1 MTESA
6 DLIELSVSTHFYNK
20 ENCAPMRPNRS
31 GELSNLWA
39 FGAYERMHW
48 TPPQIEE
55 HVTSGKSIAVGVYR
69 NNWVREDNFISA
81 QIMGIDFDDNQDV
94 THLLR
99 DPFVE
104 AHAFLLYP
112 TPSSTP
118 QNPRS
123 RVLFILGQ
131 KIADVATYRKL
142 LRRLLMRFEVKNAD
156 DQCKDAARR
165 FYGSTQRGYRVFDE
179 VRLPLAVLE
188 ALPQHPDEN
197 RPANIIEPAFITSV
211 LDDELYKPYVEKA
224 LEDEFRCLMS
234 TGEHRNNALY
244 VTSRAVGELV
254 SAPWTR
260 LNRSTVEHD
269 LFTAAQAN
277 GYVSKDGEH
286 AARATIRS
294 GIEAGMA
301 EPRAQPINTRPLK
314 IQTAQAPPLTV
325 VPPPVNGVEKPKGRD
340 ARPPLPQLAAL
351 TDEQVAEAASGRRWL
366 DSYIEWAT
374 QASPLTPRIFHEG
387 IGLWLLASVSTRRMC
402 VRIGGEYIYPNL
414 YLLIIARTTIYRKS
428 TAMKL
433 AKQVLA
439 KANLTSLLL
448 PAEATPEA
456 LFDELAGIK
465 PPNFE
470 TLPEDA
476 RRRWMM
482 GRAVAAQRSFFKDEV
497 SSLFASFKKD
507 YMAGLHEIFLQG
519 YDADVDQLDK
529 RLKSLGIVT
538 VKKPCLSFLG
548 ATTPG
553 MFGKYV
559 GTEEHESGLL
569 PRFAILTPD
578 GDLPYRDS
586 ADELAEPTELI
597 EQLKRVFMD
606 ALPWHGDS
614 KPTAPAE
621 FAEVQPPDVAAVSF
635 APEAFDQLKRYRR
648 VMGFDFVHNESI
660 TDIQA
665 AFYARLGTMAYK
677 VAMLLA
683 AVDSGKRG
691 FRIEARHAY
700 AAQQVCEAWRESL
713 HRLEGDV
720 NKAKGGDSDDNKV
733 LSYIRQSGA
742 KGVTLREIMQFC
754 NLRPRAKAVEALT
767 ILADDGLIERY
778 DYKPEGRGRP
788 TQYYR
793 MIGLVQPTGGK

>member
-1 MTESA
+1 MPDAS
-6 DLIELSVSTHFYNK
+6 DLIELSVSHHFYNK

-39 FGAYERMHW
+39 FGAYERVKW
-48 TPPQIEE
+48 TPAQITE
-55 HVTSGKSIAVGVYR
+55 HITSGKSIAVGVYK
-69 NNWVREDNFISA
+69 NNWCREDNFISA
-81 QIMGIDFDDNQDV
+81 QLMGIDFDDNQDV
-94 THLLR
+94 TTLLR
-99 DPFVE
+99 DKFVDDY
-104 AHAFLLYP
+104 AYLIYP

-118 QNPRS
+118 ANPRS
-123 RVLFILGQ
+123 RVLFILDQPIEDVGQ
-131 KIADVATYRKL
+131 YRKR
-142 LRRLLMRFEVKNAD
+142 LRRLLQRFQIANAD
-156 DQCKDAARR
+156 EQCKDAARR
-165 FYGSTQRGYRVFDE
+165 FYGSTQKGHSAVDCA
-179 VRLPLAVLE
+179 RLPVTVLE
-188 ALPQHPDEN
+188 SLPKHPDED

-211 LDDELYKPYVEKA
+211 MDSELYKPYIDKA
-224 LEDEFRCLMS
+224 LEEEFRGLMT

-254 SAPWTR
+254 SAPWSG
-260 LNRSTVEHD
+260 LSRSSVEHD
-269 LFTAAQAN
+269 LYTAAQAN
-277 GYVSKDGEH
+277 GYIAKDGEH

-301 EPRAQPINTRPLK
+301 EPRPQPTNIRTLN
-314 IQTAQAPPLTV
+314 APTVQPPTLTV
-325 VPPPVNGVEKPKGRD
+325 VPPVNGVAPAKTRD
-340 ARPPLPQLAAL
+340 ARPPLPTLAAL
-351 TDEQVAEAASGRRWL
+351 SDAQMTEAANGRKWL
-366 DSYIEWAT
+366 DTYVEWAT
-374 QASPLTPRIFHEG
+374 QASPLTPRLFHEG

-402 VRIGGEYIYPNL
+402 VHIGGEFIYPNL

-476 RRRWMM
+476 RKRWMM

-578 GDLPYRDS
+578 ADLPYRDP
-586 ADELAEPTELI
+586 ADELAEPTMLV
-597 EQLKRVFMD
+597 EQLKRMFMD
-606 ALPWHGDS
+606 ALPWHGETR
-614 KPTAPAE
+614 PTAPAE
-621 FAEVQPPDVAAVSF
+621 FAEVQPPDVMTVGF

-648 VMGFDFVHNESI
+648 VMGFDFVHNETI

-683 AVDSGKRG
+683 AVETGQRG

-700 AAQQVCEAWRESL
+700 AAQQICETWRESL

-733 LSYIRQSGA
+733 LGYIRQSGI

-767 ILADDGLIERY
+767 ILADDGLIEKY

-793 MIGLVQPTGGK
+793 MIGLVQSTGSK